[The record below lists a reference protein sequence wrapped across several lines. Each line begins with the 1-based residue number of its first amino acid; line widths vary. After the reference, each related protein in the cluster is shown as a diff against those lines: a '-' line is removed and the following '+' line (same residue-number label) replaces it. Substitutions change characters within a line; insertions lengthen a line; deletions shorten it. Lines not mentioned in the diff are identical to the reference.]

1 MGHHFVFI
9 FTLHTSR
16 LQVGGFD
23 GSIRLSSVEAYN
35 PDTNSWRQVASMN
48 TARSN
53 FGIEVLDGRIF
64 ALGGYNGFTTT
75 YATEAYDHLEDRWSE
90 VTDMAINR
98 SALDCCVISGLPN
111 MREYATPRDIRP
123 PASPRRKRFNH
134 TS

>member
-90 VTDMAINR
+90 VREETE
-98 SALDCCVISGLPN
+98 ALVES
-111 MREYATPRDIRP
+111 
-123 PASPRRKRFNH
+123 
-134 TS
+134 